1 MSKYP
6 PIFQSVPTD
15 EFTDRE
21 EVINL
26 LVKRAIN
33 TPRDITLSTAIV
45 GQRRLG
51 KTSVMEHTYNRL
63 FWEQD
68 DVVPIYFTFE
78 AKPMTSDEFAK
89 TYFTNFLRQY
99 VAFRL
104 KDDELARLEDRDVE
118 LKNLVPL
125 AETLKPDPI
134 AHYAGGVFRLLKSP
148 TASLHEKL
156 ETVIYLPR
164 QVMEYNRARF
174 LPETPIFVMLD
185 EFQDVL
191 RINYSDGKPADTVG
205 LYQWAVEGRK
215 CPHFVTGS
223 AVRLITQEVL
233 GTGALF
239 GRFRFMQFKPLSD
252 IYGIEL
258 VDKLAQKYGIAVEEP
273 VAGYLTR
280 RCGGNPFYIRCVM
293 LQALEQDHSKIETP
307 EAVNDLIAHEV
318 THGQIWRDWS
328 AQLQKYFQ
336 TINSYYISKQIL
348 FYAAQFRDKRIEAE
362 RIAEQ
367 VERPKEEVQHTL
379 KQLAFA
385 EMIDSD
391 GGYIFHN
398 LKDPILRDFINS
410 QYELDIAKHP
420 WEKVYEDLLQSYQ
433 TLKKKYDNLVGA
445 LVEARLE
452 ALLNRF
458 DNREVPG
465 RLFHTEGSVH
475 LPRFVYVSDAYFKSP
490 GGRSHQIDLQGR
502 WHKGY
507 DRWAWIV
514 EIKHWDREVTPSV
527 VKKFIEAYTALVHV
541 AQLKGYIKWFVNRSG
556 FSPGAIKVLKEHN
569 IYYSAAA
576 EINEL
581 LHLFGIQRLLSFDIK
596 SKAGKRSKGKSKKG
610 KQVESN
616 ASLMKPKDPPQ
627 AASG

>member
-26 LVKRAIN
+26 LVKRATN
-33 TPRDITLSTAIV
+33 TPRGITLSTAIV

-51 KTSVMEHTYNRL
+51 KTSVMEQIYNRL

-78 AKPMTSDEFAK
+78 AKPTTSTEFAEV
-89 TYFTNFLRQY
+89 YFANFLVQY

-104 KDDELARLEDRDVE
+104 KDGQLAGLDNRRIDLNKV
-118 LKNLVPL
+118 VAL
-125 AETLKPDPI
+125 AESLKPDPI
-134 AHYAGGVFRLLKSP
+134 ANYAGPMLYMLNSDKF
-148 TASLHEKL
+148 SLHQKL
-156 ETVIYLPR
+156 EAAIYLPR
-164 QVMEYNRARF
+164 EVMEYNRLHF

-239 GRFRFMQFKPLSD
+239 GRFRFMQFKPLAD
-252 IYGIEL
+252 IYGLEL
-258 VDKLAQKYGIAVEEP
+258 VDKLAQKYGVTIEEP

-280 RCGGNPFYIRCVM
+280 RCGGNSFYIRCVM
-293 LQALEQDHSKIETP
+293 MQALEQERTQIETP

-348 FYAAQFRDKRIEAE
+348 FVAAQFKDQRIVPEE
-362 RIAEQ
+362 IAQQ
-367 VERPKEEVQHTL
+367 VKRPKEEVLHAL

-410 QYELDIAKHP
+410 QYELDIAKRP
-420 WEKVYEDLLQSYQ
+420 WEQVHRSLLQQYK
-433 TLKKKYDNLVGA
+433 TLKRKYDNLVGA
-445 LVEARLE
+445 LVEARIE

-458 DNREVPG
+458 DNREIEG
-465 RLFHTEGSVH
+465 RLFNVSGQVE
-475 LPRFVYVSDAYFKSP
+475 LPRFTYVSDAYVKQAGQQSY
-490 GGRSHQIDLQGR
+490 QIDLKAS

-507 DRWAWIV
+507 DYWLWVV
-514 EIKHWDREVTPSV
+514 EIKNWDRHVTPSV
-527 VKKFIEAYTALVHV
+527 VKKFIEAYTALEHTE
-541 AQLKGYIKWFVNRSG
+541 KPEGMIKWIVNQGG
-556 FSPGAIKVLKEHN
+556 FSPGAIKVLEEHN
-569 IYYSAAA
+569 IYYSTAA

-596 SKAGKRSKGKSKKG
+596 SKAGKQSKRKSKKG
-610 KQVESN
+610 QQVESN
-616 ASLMKPKDPPQ
+616 ASLMKPKVPPQ
-627 AASG
+627 AASE

>member
-21 EVINL
+21 EVISL
-26 LVKRAIN
+26 LVQRAIS
-33 TPRDITLSTAIV
+33 TPRDITFSTAIV

-51 KTSVMEHTYNRL
+51 KSSVMEHVYNRL
-63 FWEQD
+63 FWEQEQ
-68 DVVPIYFTFE
+68 VVPIYFSFE
-78 AKPMTSDEFAK
+78 AKPTTSTKFAEA
-89 TYFTNFLRQY
+89 YFTNFLRQY
-99 VAFRL
+99 TAFRL
-104 KDDELARLEDRDVE
+104 KDDELARLDNQRVDLNKV
-118 LKNLVPL
+118 VAL
-125 AETLKPDPI
+125 AESLKPDPI
-134 AHYAGGVFRLLKSP
+134 ANYAGAMQYKLGSDNF
-148 TASLHEKL
+148 SLHDKL
-156 ETVIYLPR
+156 ESAIYLPR
-164 QVMEYNRARF
+164 RVMEYNRARF

-191 RINYSDGKPADTVG
+191 RIHYSDGKPADTVG

-239 GRFRFMQFKPLSD
+239 GRFRFMKFQPLED
-252 IYGIEL
+252 IYGLEL
-258 VDKLAQKYGIAVEEP
+258 VDKLAKKYGVIIDEQ
-273 VAGYLTR
+273 VAGYLTT

-293 LQALEQDHSKIETP
+293 IQALEQNRTHICTP

-348 FYAAQFRDKRIEAE
+348 FYAAQFSNE
-362 RIAEQ
+362 RIIPEQ
-367 VERPKEEVQHTL
+367 IAQQVQRPKEEVLHTL

-398 LKDPILRDFINS
+398 LKDPILRDFIKS
-410 QYELDIAKHP
+410 QYELDIAKRP
-420 WEKVYEDLLQSYQ
+420 WEQVHRGLLQQYK
-433 TLKKKYDNLVGA
+433 TLKRKYANLVGA
-445 LVEARLE
+445 LVEARIE

-458 DNREVPG
+458 DDRQVAG
-465 RLFHTEGSVH
+465 RLFNVTEEVQ
-475 LPRFVYVSDAYFKSP
+475 LPRFNYVSDAYVKP
-490 GGRSHQIDLQGR
+490 AGKQSHQIDLKAG
-502 WHKGY
+502 WHQGY
-507 DRWAWIV
+507 DYWLWVV
-514 EIKHWDREVTPSV
+514 EIKNWDRRVTPSV
-527 VKKFIEAYTALVHV
+527 VKKFVEAYTALEEEE
-541 AQLKGYIKWFVNRSG
+541 KPEGMIKWMVNQGG
-556 FSPGAIKVLKEHN
+556 FTKGAIKALKEHN

-581 LHLFGIQRLLSFDIK
+581 LRLFGIQRLLAEDK
-596 SKAGKRSKGKSKKG
+596 E
-610 KQVESN
+610 V
-616 ASLMKPKDPPQ
+616 PQ
-627 AASG
+627 EV

>member
-21 EVINL
+21 EVINV

-51 KTSVMEHTYNRL
+51 KTSVMEHAYNRL

-68 DVVPIYFTFE
+68 EVVPIYFTFE
-78 AKPMTSDEFAK
+78 AKPTTSDEFAK
-89 TYFTNFLRQY
+89 VYFTNFLRQY

-104 KDDELARLEDRDVE
+104 KDNELARRENKDTNLDE
-118 LKNLVPL
+118 LVVM
-125 AETLKPDPI
+125 AESLKKDPI
-134 AHYAGGVFRLLKSP
+134 ANYAGGMRRMLSSP
-148 TASLHEKL
+148 NFSLHEKL
-156 ETVIYLPR
+156 EAAIYLPR
-164 QVMEYNRARF
+164 EVMEYNRARF

-191 RINYSDGKPADTVG
+191 RINYSDGKAADTVG

-239 GRFRFMQFKPLSD
+239 GRFRFMQFQPLSD
-252 IYGIEL
+252 IYGLEL
-258 VDKLAQKYGIAVEEP
+258 VDKLGQKYGLTVPEP

-293 LQALEQDHSKIETP
+293 MQALEQDHTQICTP

-348 FYAAQFRDKRIEAE
+348 FYAAQFRDKRIEPE
-362 RIAEQ
+362 QIASQ
-367 VERPKEEVQHTL
+367 VERPKEDVLHTL

-420 WEKVYEDLLQSYQ
+420 WEQVYEDLLQSYQ
-433 TLKKKYDNLVGA
+433 SLKKKYDNLIGA
-445 LVEARLE
+445 LVEARIE

-458 DNREVPG
+458 DNREVAG
-465 RLFHTEGSVH
+465 RLFHTSGQVR
-475 LPRFVYVSDAYFKSP
+475 LPRFVYVSDTYVKSP
-490 GGRSHQIDLQGR
+490 SGRSYQIDLQGR
-502 WHKGY
+502 WHEGY

-514 EIKHWDREVTPSV
+514 EIKHWERQVTPSV
-527 VKKFIEAYTALVHV
+527 VKKFIKAYTALEKE
-541 AQLKGYIKWFVNRSG
+541 AQLVGMVKWIVNQGG
-556 FSPGAIKVLKEHN
+556 FSPGAIKVLEEHN
-569 IYYSAAA
+569 IYYSAAS

-581 LHLFGIQRLLSFDIK
+581 LHLFGIQRLLAEKKK
-596 SKAGKRSKGKSKKG
+596 SKAGTRARGQEPEKG
-610 KQVESN
+610 KQRQAKPAGLMSHKEPP
-616 ASLMKPKDPPQ
+616 SL
-627 AASG
+627 

>member
-78 AKPMTSDEFAK
+78 AKPATSDEFAEV
-89 TYFTNFLRQY
+89 YFANFLRQY

-104 KDDELARLEDRDVE
+104 KDAELARLDNKGIDLDKV
-118 LKNLVPL
+118 VML
-125 AETLKPDPI
+125 AESLKPDPI
-134 AHYAGGVFRLLKSP
+134 ANYAGPMQYRLTSDKF
-148 TASLHEKL
+148 SLHEKL
-156 ETVIYLPR
+156 EAAIYLPR
-164 QVMEYNRARF
+164 EVMEYNRVHF

-239 GRFRFMQFKPLSD
+239 GRFRFMQFQPLPD
-252 IYGIEL
+252 IYGLEL
-258 VDKLAQKYGIAVEEP
+258 VDKLGHKYGIAIEEP

-293 LQALEQDHSKIETP
+293 MQALEQDHTQIETP

-348 FYAAQFRDKRIEAE
+348 FYAAQFRDKRIDPEQ
-362 RIAEQ
+362 IASQ
-367 VERPKEEVQHTL
+367 VERPKEDVLHTL

-445 LVEARLE
+445 LIEARLE

-458 DNREVPG
+458 DNREAPG
-465 RLFHTEGSVH
+465 RLFHTEGLVR
-475 LPRFVYVSDAYFKSP
+475 LPRFVYVSDTYVKSP
-490 GGRSHQIDLQGR
+490 AGRGYQIDLQGR
-502 WHKGY
+502 WHEGY

-514 EIKHWDREVTPSV
+514 EIKHWETRVTPSV
-527 VKKFIEAYTALVHV
+527 VKKFIEAYTALEKE
-541 AQLKGYIKWFVNRSG
+541 AQLKGYVKWMVNRSG
-556 FSPGAIKVLKEHN
+556 FTPGAIKVLEEHN

-581 LHLFGIQRLLSFDIK
+581 LHLFGIQRLLAEKKK
-596 SKAGKRSKGKSKKG
+596 SKDGKSKKG
-610 KQVESN
+610 KQVQAKP
-616 ASLMKPKDPPQ
+616 ASLMEPKDPPQ
-627 AASG
+627 KKPRS

>member
-21 EVINL
+21 ELISV

-33 TPRDITLSTAIV
+33 TPRYITLSTAIV

-68 DVVPIYFTFE
+68 EVVPIYFTF
-78 AKPMTSDEFAK
+78 ALNTTSTEFAEV
-89 TYFTNFLRQY
+89 YFATFLQQY

-104 KDDELARLEDRDVE
+104 KDDELARLDNQGIDLDKV
-118 LKNLVPL
+118 VAL
-125 AETLKPDPI
+125 AESLKPDPI
-134 AHYAGGVFRLLKSP
+134 ANYAGPMLYRLSSDKF
-148 TASLHEKL
+148 SLHQKL
-156 ETVIYLPR
+156 ESAIYLPR
-164 QVMEYNRARF
+164 RVMEYNRGRF
-174 LPETPIFVMLD
+174 LPKTPIFVMLD

-191 RINYSDGKPADTVG
+191 RLKRRQATRCSRGGAVSVG
-205 LYQWAVEGRK
+205 GGRAQM
-215 CPHFVTGS
+215 PHQEGS

-239 GRFRFMQFKPLSD
+239 GRFRFMQFKPLAD
-252 IYGIEL
+252 IYGLEL
-258 VDKLAQKYGIAVEEP
+258 VDKLGQKYGITIEEP

-293 LQALEQDHSKIETP
+293 MQALEQERTLICTP
-307 EAVNDLIAHEV
+307 EVVNDLIAHEV

-348 FYAAQFRDKRIEAE
+348 FVAAQFKDQRIVPEE
-362 RIAEQ
+362 IAQQ
-367 VERPKEEVQHTL
+367 VKRPKEEVLHAL

-410 QYELDIAKHP
+410 QYELDIAKRP
-420 WEKVYEDLLQSYQ
+420 WEQVHRSLLQQYK
-433 TLKKKYDNLVGA
+433 TLKRKYDNLVGA
-445 LVEARLE
+445 LVEARIE

-458 DNREVPG
+458 DNREVEG
-465 RLFHTEGSVH
+465 RLFNVSGQVE
-475 LPRFVYVSDAYFKSP
+475 LPRFTYVSDAYVKQAGQQSY
-490 GGRSHQIDLQGR
+490 QIDLKAS

-507 DRWAWIV
+507 DYWLWVV
-514 EIKHWDREVTPSV
+514 EIKNWDRHVTPSV
-527 VKKFIEAYTALVHV
+527 VKKFIEAYTALEHTE
-541 AQLKGYIKWFVNRSG
+541 KPEGMIKWIVNQGG
-556 FSPGAIKVLKEHN
+556 FSPGAIKVLEKHT
-569 IYYSAAA
+569 IYYSTAA

-581 LHLFGIQRLLSFDIK
+581 LHLFGIQRLLAFDIK
-596 SKAGKRSKGKSKKG
+596 NKAGKQSKGKSKKG
-610 KQVESN
+610 QQVQTKP

-627 AASG
+627 MTSG

>member
-1 MSKYP
+1 MNKYP
-6 PIFQSVPTD
+6 PIFQSVPSD

-21 EVINL
+21 EVIHL
-26 LVKRAIN
+26 LVERAMN
-33 TPRDITLSTAIV
+33 TPRDITFSTAIV

-51 KTSVMEHTYNRL
+51 KTSVMEHVYNRL

-68 DVVPIYFTFE
+68 EVVPIYFTFE
-78 AKPMTSDEFAK
+78 AKPTTSTEFAEV
-89 TYFTNFLRQY
+89 YFTNFLRQY
-99 VAFRL
+99 VAFRF
-104 KDDELARLEDRDVE
+104 KDNELARREDKDTDLNR
-118 LKNLVPL
+118 LVAR
-125 AETLKPDPI
+125 AESLNPDPI
-134 AHYAGGVFRLLKSP
+134 ANYAGGMMRMLSSP
-148 TASLHEKL
+148 NFSLHDKL
-156 ETVIYLPR
+156 EAAIYLPR
-164 QVMEYNRARF
+164 EVMEYNRARF

-223 AVRLITQEVL
+223 AVRLITQELL

-239 GRFRFMQFKPLSD
+239 GRFRFMEFRPLED
-252 IYGIEL
+252 IYGLEL
-258 VDKLAQKYGIAVEEP
+258 VEKLALKYGITINEL
-273 VAGYLTR
+273 VAGVVVK

-293 LQALEQDHSKIETP
+293 MQALEQKRTQILTS
-307 EAVNDLIAHEV
+307 EAISDLIAHEV

-348 FYAAQFRDKRIEAE
+348 FHAAQFHDE
-362 RIAEQ
+362 RIVPEQ
-367 VERPKEEVQHTL
+367 IAQQVQRPKEDVLYTL

-398 LKDPILRDFINS
+398 LKDPILRDFIKS
-410 QYELDIAKHP
+410 QYELDIAKRPREQVHRG
-420 WEKVYEDLLQSYQ
+420 LLQQYK
-433 TLKKKYDNLVGA
+433 TLKRKYDNLVGA
-445 LVEARLE
+445 LVEARIE

-458 DNREVPG
+458 DVREVEG
-465 RLFHTEGSVH
+465 RLFNVTGNVQ
-475 LPRFVYVSDAYFKSP
+475 LPRFDYVSDAYVKPAGQKSY
-490 GGRSHQIDLQGR
+490 QIDLKAS

-507 DRWAWIV
+507 DYWLWVV
-514 EIKHWDREVTPSV
+514 EIKNWERRVTLSV
-527 VKKFIEAYTALVHV
+527 VNKFVEAYSALEEEEKPEGMV
-541 AQLKGYIKWFVNRSG
+541 KWIVNQGG
-556 FSPGAIKVLKEHN
+556 FTKGAIKALKEHN

-581 LHLFGIQRLLSFDIK
+581 LRLFGIQRLL
-596 SKAGKRSKGKSKKG
+596 AEKKESG
-610 KQVESN
+610 QETQESN
-616 ASLMKPKDPPQ
+616 
-627 AASG
+627 